1 MRAFL
6 LYIEN
11 ETFMISDQD
20 KPAIQPQSS
29 SSSARKAEASAKGA
43 KSAPQ
48 AGSPVP
54 QKAKP
59 KAKAKAKTRT
69 ELTPEEKEKNAKK
82 IKITSTL
89 GTILIILGILGI
101 LLPYFNSWL
110 LGRNSDIDLTG
121 ISAAQM
127 QAAQKT
133 GEDVPFDE
141 IKEVGFFDFW
151 PLLGKWK
158 TEDIAGELIIPS
170 LDIDL
175 AIFNDAENINLL
187 AGVGQLLPDRPMGEG
202 NYVLTGH
209 HVQGKGTLLHN
220 LMDAEIGAKI
230 YITDKDKLYI
240 YKVLETVQKD
250 TDAIHMLDEE
260 RLDNYDDKDAI
271 VSIMTCYRGQANSR
285 WFVIA
290 GLEEVTAYDPALIK

>member
-1 MRAFL
+1 
-6 LYIEN
+6 
-11 ETFMISDQD
+11 MISDQE
-20 KPAIQPQSS
+20 KPSLEGKKPSEM
-29 SSSARKAEASAKGA
+29 SA
-43 KSAPQ
+43 
-48 AGSPVP
+48 
-54 QKAKP
+54 
-59 KAKAKAKTRT
+59 
-69 ELTPEEKEKNAKK
+69 EEKAKNAKK
-82 IKITSTL
+82 IKITTIL

-110 LGRNSDIDLTG
+110 LARNSNIDLT
-121 ISAAQM
+121 SLSPEQM

-133 GEDVPFDE
+133 GQDVPFGD

-175 AIFNDAENINLL
+175 AIFNDAENTNLL
-187 AGVGQLLPDRPMGEG
+187 GGVGQLLPDRPMGKG
-202 NYVLTGH
+202 NYILTGH

-230 YITDKDKLYI
+230 YVTDKDKLYI

-250 TDAIHMLDEE
+250 TDAIHMLDED
-260 RLDNYDDKDAI
+260 RLNLYEDEEAI
-271 VSIMTCYRGQANSR
+271 ITIMTCYRGQANSR

-290 GLEEVTAYDPALIK
+290 GLEEVTDYDPAKLLTD